1 MCNFPQK
8 NHQPKSKDTRKKNH
22 QKMKKKKF
30 ERKREREITFLYV
43 ENYVQN
49 EIEN

>member
-8 NHQPKSKDTRKKNH
+8 NHQPKSKYKRKKNH